1 MAAPLNIKI
10 STLTVQE
17 RTSSQTK
24 ACSVDT
30 RATAAAVP
38 PEVLLWCNLATAT
51 QGGKQFHQ
59 MSHRKWARCLHMT
72 ERDEERRWGA
82 RFSYCSSCP
91 CIVFFFFFPATSD
104 DSQADAF
111 LFRPSNF
118 PFLLVSFIF
127 PLPRCLILSSIPF
140 QVFFFYETFMW
151 LLRLGVI
158 GMQLLHLIKWH
169 SNLPVWDQARC
180 GSQLKLSWAQ
190 LSHSLFLSLLLARR

>member
-91 CIVFFFFFPATSD
+91 CIVFFFCFSSHLGWFPSRCFFIPAVQFSI
-104 DSQADAF
+104 SLS
-111 LFRPSNF
+111 LFHLPSATLPYPQLNSI
-118 PFLLVSFIF
+118 PGVFLLWNIHVTITF
-127 PLPRCLILSSIPF
+127 RCDRYAAAAPYKVAFKPACLGSSEMWQPA
-140 QVFFFYETFMW
+140 QAFMGTT
-151 LLRLGVI
+151 LT
-158 GMQLLHLIKWH
+158 
-169 SNLPVWDQARC
+169 
-180 GSQLKLSWAQ
+180 
-190 LSHSLFLSLLLARR
+190 LFMSLLLARR